1 MAIHSDSSSP
11 PSAGFSPPVFRAE
24 GEDEWFAELDSLK
37 GRKRSSEDPL
47 DRIVRCAGKFFDVP
61 VCIVSLRGRD
71 AQWFKAKVG
80 IEIDTMPG
88 DGSFCEAALA
98 QSDFFLVEDTL
109 LDRNF
114 ASHPLVTGEEGIR
127 FYAGTPLEIEPDLKI
142 GTLCVLDR
150 KPRLFGQ
157 SEQEMLRNFGA
168 LVIEELR
175 LQIREIHFEVE
186 LNKVREAEAAKLAS
200 QKERAEF
207 LAMVAHEVRTPLN
220 AFAGMVALM
229 GSDAL
234 ADDDG
239 SAMSA
244 LQNSAD
250 HLVRIVNEVL
260 DFAQLEETG
269 FVFHDAPFD
278 LHRELRC
285 VFAVLRPQAT
295 AKGLQF
301 DLDLD
306 ASVPQYVVGDR
317 TRISQVLLNL
327 LTNAIKFTPQG
338 WVHVYAT
345 AHAVSAT
352 RVALTIAVR
361 DTGIG
366 MTSEATAS
374 VFKRYSQADPH
385 VRKKYGGTGLGLV
398 ICRKL
403 VEAMGG
409 SITVDSV
416 PKAGSVFTLR
426 IPFEKATFQAPGAT
440 VRDDRDGHGINRA
453 GLTILVVDDDAVSRK
468 VTSALLLRLGYAVEA
483 VATGRE
489 ALAALRSRPFDI
501 AFVDLG
507 MPDLDGLSLARELH
521 LQPEFGVPPPLIAL
535 TGRAKPSDEPQ
546 LDLFDDYLV
555 KPASVTS
562 LDEAIMSILSRREN
576 VSTGASGLE
585 SLE

>member
-1 MAIHSDSSSP
+1 M
-11 PSAGFSPPVFRAE
+11 
-24 GEDEWFAELDSLK
+24 
-37 GRKRSSEDPL
+37 
-47 DRIVRCAGKFFDVP
+47 DRIVRCAEKFFDAP
-61 VCIVSLRGRD
+61 VCIVSLRGRGE
-71 AQWFKAKVG
+71 QWFKAKVG
-80 IEIDTMPG
+80 IGIETMPC
-88 DGSFCEAALA
+88 DGSFCDTALA
-98 QSDFFLVEDTL
+98 QDDVFVVEDTL
-109 LDRNF
+109 LDRCF
-114 ASHPLVTGEEGIR
+114 AAHPLVAGEEGVR
-127 FYAGTPLEIEPDLKI
+127 FYAGIPLAIKAGFKV

-150 KPRLFGQ
+150 KPRVFGQ
-157 SEQEMLRNFGA
+157 NEREILRNFGA
-168 LVIEELR
+168 LVVEELR
-175 LQIREIHFEVE
+175 LQIREIRFEIE

-200 QKERAEF
+200 QKERADF
-207 LAMVAHEVRTPLN
+207 LAMVTHEVRTPLN

-229 GSDAL
+229 GSEAL
-234 ADDDG
+234 AKDDG
-239 SAMSA
+239 SATSA

-269 FVFHDAPFD
+269 FVFQNAPFD

-295 AKGLQF
+295 AKGLRF
-301 DLDLD
+301 DLELD

-338 WVHVYAT
+338 SVHVCAT
-345 AHAVSAT
+345 AQAVAAT
-352 RVALTIAVR
+352 RVELTISVR

-366 MTSEATAS
+366 MTSEAIAN
-374 VFKRYSQADPH
+374 VFKRYSQADLQ
-385 VRKKYGGTGLGLV
+385 VRKQYGGTGLGLV

-403 VEAMGG
+403 VEAMSG
-409 SITVDSV
+409 SITVDST

-426 IPFEKATFQAPGAT
+426 IPFEKAAPQEAADP
-440 VRDDRDGHGINRA
+440 VRDDRGIRRPD
-453 GLTILVVDDDAVSRK
+453 LRVLVVDDEAVSRK

-501 AFVDLG
+501 ALVDLG

-521 LQPEFGVPPPLIAL
+521 LQPEFGVPPPLVAL
-535 TGRAKPSDEPQ
+535 TGRARSGDEPY

-562 LDEAIMSILSRREN
+562 LDEAIMRILSRREE
-576 VSTGASGLE
+576 VSMGASGPQGHK
-585 SLE
+585 

>member
-1 MAIHSDSSSP
+1 MAINSDNSSP
-11 PSAGFSPPVFRAE
+11 PSNGLSQPVFRTD

-37 GRKRSSEDPL
+37 ARKHSSEDSL
-47 DRIVRCAGKFFDVP
+47 DRIVRCAEKFFDAP
-61 VCIVSLRGRD
+61 VCIVSLRGHGE
-71 AQWFKAKVG
+71 QWFKAKVG
-80 IEIDTMPG
+80 IGIDTIPC

-98 QSDFFLVEDTL
+98 QDDVFVIEDTL
-109 LDRNF
+109 LDRHF
-114 ASHPLVTGEEGIR
+114 AGHPLVAGEEGIR
-127 FYAGTPLEIEPDLKI
+127 FYAGVPLAIEAGLKI

-157 SEQEMLRNFGA
+157 NEREILRNFGA

-175 LQIREIHFEVE
+175 LQIREIRFEIE

-200 QKERAEF
+200 QKERADF
-207 LAMVAHEVRTPLN
+207 LAMVTHEVRTPLN

-239 SAMSA
+239 SATTA

-269 FVFHDAPFD
+269 FVFHNASFD

-301 DLDLD
+301 DLELD

-338 WVHVYAT
+338 SVHVCAT
-345 AHAVSAT
+345 AQAVSAT
-352 RVALTIAVR
+352 RVALTIVVR

-366 MTSEATAS
+366 MTSEAIAN

-403 VEAMGG
+403 VEAMSG

-426 IPFEKATFQAPGAT
+426 IPFGKAMSQESAAT
-440 VRDDRDGHGINRA
+440 IRDGHGMKRS
-453 GLTILVVDDDAVSRK
+453 GLRVLAVDDDAVSRK
-468 VTSALLLRLGYAVEA
+468 VTRALLFRLGYAVEA

-501 AFVDLG
+501 ALVDLG

-521 LQPEFGVPPPLIAL
+521 LQPQFGVPPPLIAL
-535 TGRAKPSDEPQ
+535 TGRARPSDESH

-555 KPASVTS
+555 KPASITS
-562 LDEAIMSILSRREN
+562 LDEAIMRILSRRED
-576 VSTGASGLE
+576 VSTGAFGLE
-585 SLE
+585 GLE